1 MIRDR
6 NVKTDANFAQNI
18 VPINVN
24 VPASQA
30 AVSYGAA
37 IIPWPHTLLS
47 AKFYASVVT
56 DADDTVRID
65 LHRAGASILGAT
77 VDPVAADT
85 VTTLTVTGAAA
96 VTTSNAVYE
105 LVATTGAGDALV
117 GTLTL
122 VVRPELGVEALS

>member
-1 MIRDR
+1 MIRSR
-6 NVKTDANFAQNI
+6 NVDPTAEFGQLVI
-18 VPINVN
+18 PVNVN

-37 IIPWPHTLLS
+37 IIPWAHKLVS

-56 DADDTVRID
+56 DADDSVRID

-85 VTTLTVTGAAA
+85 ITTFTVTGSLTGAAD
-96 VTTSNAVYE
+96 AVYE

-117 GTLTL
+117 GTLVL
-122 VVRPELGVEALS
+122 VVRPLLGRERL

>member
-6 NVKTDANFAQNI
+6 NIKTDANFAQNI
-18 VPINVN
+18 VPITVN

-37 IIPWPHTLLS
+37 IIPWAHTLLS

-56 DADDTVRID
+56 DADDSVRID

-85 VTTLTVTGAAA
+85 TTTLTVTGAAA
-96 VTTSNAVYE
+96 AAANSVYE
-105 LVATTGAGDALV
+105 LVATTGAGDVLV

>member
-6 NVKTDANFAQNI
+6 NIDPSADVLDQI
-18 VPINVN
+18 IPITVN

-30 AVSYGAA
+30 AVSYGAV
-37 IIPWPHTLLS
+37 IIPWAHKLVS

-56 DADDTVRID
+56 DADDSVRID
-65 LHRAGASILGAT
+65 LHRAGASILGST

-85 VTTLTVTGAAA
+85 TTTLTVTGDDDGAA
-96 VTTSNAVYE
+96 NAVYE
-105 LVATTGAGDALV
+105 LVATTGAGDVLV

-122 VVRPELGVEALS
+122 VVRPLAGRERL